1 MKNIV
6 IVSAMNQLSITYD
19 GDWFYGKEKGIKQ
32 MQTERNPHELKGT
45 IREFALGKN
54 VRNKIRIGCACRC
67 WTNPYIRYDAETKI
81 AEEQRKA
88 SIDHAQRQAMLQQ
101 QKESVMEDFKTF
113 LHNPTREGW
122 EKMKFKKKLKKIK
135 LEAEA
140 QIRQHPV
147 SGKDQKV
154 WRIVM
159 IYEDEIIT
167 SADIPVEQ

>member
-1 MKNIV
+1 MKFINNISLEINAV
-6 IVSAMNQLSITYD
+6 EDYCDLVDASEYEREMIVRIFNACSERAD
-19 GDWFYGKEKGIKQ
+19 FIKS
-32 MQTERNPHELKGT
+32 L
-45 IREFALGKN
+45 REFGPTRKF
-54 VRNKIRIGCACRC
+54 VQF
-67 WTNPYIRYDAETKI
+67 
-81 AEEQRKA
+81 EQ
-88 SIDHAQRQAMLQQ
+88 AQRQAMLQQ